1 MFKRILL
8 AVDGSEH
15 SIRSAKYAIGL
26 TRQFEGAIDVIYVV
40 DGKTAKEDV
49 LHSTNKLEIEQKR
62 EEKLK
67 PIIDLLDKSTM
78 DYKTNVL
85 HGDPGPVIV
94 EFANE
99 RSYDCVVIGSRGLN
113 DLQSFI
119 LGSVSHKVAKRVECP
134 VLIVK

>member
-15 SIRSAKYAIGL
+15 SIRSARYAIEL
-26 TRQFEGAIDVIYVV
+26 ANKFEGTTDIIYVV

-49 LHSTNKLEIEQKR
+49 LHSTNKLEIEKKR

-67 PIIDLLDKSTM
+67 PILDMLDKSGM
-78 DYKTNVL
+78 DYNTNVL
-85 HGDPGPVIV
+85 HGDPGPEIV

-99 RSYDCVVIGSRGLN
+99 KSYDCVVIGSRGLN

-119 LGSVSHKVAKRVECP
+119 LGSVSHKVAKRVNCP